1 MINKIIVKPL
11 SSFKLNFLARTAK
24 ADIYGSSDLT
34 IKGVNT
40 INLANKN
47 EIALIDN
54 TKYIEEFY
62 TSKASAYIVSKKLY
76 NKLKDQKNTSFL
88 VSENAYLSYAYILN
102 AFYPDIKQ
110 TDLNNYTNISINK
123 SSKISKK
130 ALIKSNVVIGK
141 NTIVNSFASIG
152 PNVHI
157 GDNCYIGNNVNIAN
171 AFISNK
177 VIIQDGSVIGQDGF
191 GYAYDGKVYIKVPQ
205 VGIVKI
211 GNKVEVG
218 ANCTIDRGSLKFTE
232 ICDGV
237 KLDNLVH
244 IAHNVIVNEN
254 TMIAGQ
260 TGVAG
265 STIIGKNVLIG
276 GQVGIAGHLL
286 IGDNVQIGAQAGVTK
301 NIKKETKISGTPAV
315 TLNTYLKQAVYLNK
329 MVTKNE

>member
-1 MINKIIVKPL
+1 MINKIIVKP
-11 SSFKLNFLARTAK
+11 SGTFKLGVLASLAK
-24 ADIYGSSDLT
+24 ANIHGNNNLT
-34 IKGVNT
+34 IRGVNT
-40 INLANKN
+40 INLAGSS
-47 EIALIDN
+47 EIALVDN
-54 TKYIEEFY
+54 VKYIDKFY
-62 TSKASAYIVSKKLY
+62 TSKAGAYIVSKKLY
-76 NKLKDQKNTSFL
+76 NKLKDQEGKSFL
-88 VSENAYLSYAYILN
+88 VSENPYLSYAYILY
-102 AFYPDIKQ
+102 AFYPDLKQ
-110 TDLNNYTNISINK
+110 TDFNNFTNISINK

-130 ALIKSNVVIGK
+130 ALIKNNVVIGK
-141 NTIVNSFASIG
+141 NSIVNSFTSIG

-171 AFISNK
+171 TFMGNK

-191 GYAYDGKVYIKVPQ
+191 GYAYDGKMYIKVPQ
-205 VGIVKI
+205 VGVVKI
-211 GNKVEVG
+211 GNNVEVG
-218 ANCTIDRGSLKFTE
+218 SNCTIDRGSLKFTE

-315 TLNTYLKQAVYLNK
+315 NLNTYLKQAVYLNK
-329 MVTKNE
+329 MVTKND

>member
-11 SSFKLNFLARTAK
+11 DSFKLDFLANIAK
-24 ADIYGSSDLT
+24 ADIHGNNNLT

-40 INLANKN
+40 LDLASSS
-47 EIALIDN
+47 EIALVDN
-54 TKYIEEFY
+54 IKYINKFY
-62 TSKASAYIVSKKLY
+62 TSNAAAYIVSKKIY
-76 NKLKDQKNTSFL
+76 NKLKDQRDKCFL

-102 AFYPDIKQ
+102 AFYPDIKKI
-110 TDLNNYTNISINK
+110 DLNNFTNISISK
-123 SSKISKK
+123 SSKVSEK
-130 ALIKSNVVIGK
+130 ALIKSNVVIGN
-141 NTIVNSFASIG
+141 NTIINSFSSIG

-157 GDNCYIGNNVNIAN
+157 GNDCYIGNNVNIAN
-171 AFISNK
+171 TFIGSR

-191 GYAYDGKVYIKVPQ
+191 GYAYDGKMYIKVPQ

-211 GNKVEVG
+211 GNNVEVG
-218 ANCTIDRGSLKFTE
+218 SNCTIDRGSLNFTE

-244 IAHNVIVNEN
+244 IAHNVIINEN

-265 STIIGKNVLIG
+265 STIIGENVLVG

-315 TLNTYLKQAVYLNK
+315 RLNTYLKQAVYLNK
-329 MVTKNE
+329 MVTKK

>member
-11 SSFKLNFLARTAK
+11 GSFKLDVLARLAK
-24 ADIYGSSDLT
+24 ADIYGNNNLT
-34 IKGVNT
+34 IRGVN
-40 INLANKN
+40 IVNLANSS
-47 EIALIDN
+47 EITLLDN
-54 TKYIEEFY
+54 IKYINKFY
-62 TSKASAYIVSKKLY
+62 TSKAAAYIVSKKLY
-76 NKLKDQKNTSFL
+76 NKLKDQGDKTFL
-88 VSENAYLSYAYILN
+88 VSENAYLSYAYILM
-102 AFYPDIKQ
+102 AFYPDLKQ
-110 TDLNNYTNISINK
+110 IDLNNFTNISINK
-123 SSKISKK
+123 SSKVSKK
-130 ALIKSNVVIGK
+130 ALIKNNVVIGK
-141 NTIVNSFASIG
+141 NTIVNSFSSIG

-171 AFISNK
+171 TFMGNK

-191 GYAYDGKVYIKVPQ
+191 GYAYDGKMYIKVPQ

-211 GNKVEVG
+211 GNNVEIG
-218 ANCTIDRGSLKFTE
+218 SNCTIDRGSLKFTE

-244 IAHNVIVNEN
+244 IAHNVIINEN

-265 STIIGKNVLIG
+265 STIIGRNVLIG

-301 NIKKETKISGTPAV
+301 NIEKETKISGTPAV
-315 TLNTYLKQAVYLNK
+315 NLNTYLKQAVYLNK
-329 MVTKNE
+329 MVKNND